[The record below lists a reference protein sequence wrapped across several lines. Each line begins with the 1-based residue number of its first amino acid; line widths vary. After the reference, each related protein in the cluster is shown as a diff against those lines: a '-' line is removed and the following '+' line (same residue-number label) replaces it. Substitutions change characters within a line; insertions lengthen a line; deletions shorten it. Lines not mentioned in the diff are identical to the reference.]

1 MGEIWWNCEEDD
13 CVCVCVCVCDVWG
26 RVDGIVKRKFV
37 CDVWGRVDGIL
48 KR

>member
-37 CDVWGRVDGIL
+37 CDVWGRVDGIV